1 MCFPGPLKRLGL
13 TPKKDSISHLKR
25 GSGGGVHSSLKCR
38 DSELFSSRLHLE
50 WCGRFVG
57 VLGS

>member
-25 GSGGGVHSSLKCR
+25 DSGGGVHSSLKCR
-38 DSELFSSRLHLE
+38 DSELLAPVCI
-50 WCGRFVG
+50 WNGVG
-57 VLGS
+57 GL